1 MIADA
6 RIQLEGNVTNDSAMT
21 LTEAVGLYLET
32 LPGEQRGAALAE
44 LQRFA
49 KWAGAERRLDELR
62 GHQIASYAETFTGTM
77 GNASQRAETIRAFFA
92 YAKKA
97 GLTDT
102 NLGVHL
108 RVRKTAAS
116 SKPKRAT
123 AAPKQ
128 MTLSEGG
135 KAALDAELE
144 SLKAQRPQI
153 LADITRARAD
163 KDFRE
168 NSPLDAARERQGY
181 VEGRIREIEATLQH
195 AVIQTGERPVS
206 SDFVNLGSTVLLRNL
221 KTAGETRYT
230 LVSPAEVNPKE
241 GRISSESPVGKAL
254 LQRKTGEEV
263 EVTTP
268 SGALRFRIERIEA

>member
-1 MIADA
+1 MTDDS
-6 RIQLEGNVTNDSAMT
+6 QLT
-21 LTEAVGLYLET
+21 LTDAMSRYLDT
-32 LPGEQRGAALAE
+32 IPDDTRGPTVAE

-49 KWAGAERRLDELR
+49 HWAGAERPIEQLR
-62 GHQIASYAETFTGTM
+62 GHQVASYAETLTGTM
-77 GNASQRAETIRAFFA
+77 GNASQRADAVRAFFA
-92 YAKKA
+92 YAKKE
-97 GLTDT
+97 GLTST
-102 NLGVHL
+102 NLGAHL

-116 SKPKRAT
+116 APKRT
-123 AAPKQ
+123 VAAPKQ

-135 KAALDAELE
+135 KAALEAELE

-195 AVIQTGERPVS
+195 AVIQSSERPA
-206 SDFVNLGSTVLLRNL
+206 SDTAVNLGCTVVLHNV
-221 KTAGETRYT
+221 KTGAETRYT
-230 LVSPAEVNPKE
+230 LVSPAEVNPKQ

-254 LQRKTGEEV
+254 LQRQPGEEV
-263 EVTTP
+263 EVATP
-268 SGALRFRIERIEA
+268 SGAIRLRIESIEA

>member
-1 MIADA
+1 M
-6 RIQLEGNVTNDSAMT
+6 TNDSTPT
-21 LTEAVGLYLET
+21 LTEAVSSYLET
-32 LPGEQRGAALAE
+32 VPAENRAAALAE

-49 KWAGAERRLDELR
+49 KWAGAERRIDELR

-97 GLTDT
+97 GLTST

-108 RVRKTAAS
+108 RLRKTAAS
-116 SKPKRAT
+116 KKPARHR

-135 KAALDAELE
+135 KAALEAELE

-181 VEGRIREIEATLQH
+181 LEGRIREIEATLQH
-195 AVIQTGERPVS
+195 AVIQTDDRPLS
-206 SDFVNLGSTVLLRNL
+206 SDMVNLGSTVVLRNL
-221 KTAGETRYT
+221 KTSGEMRYT

-254 LQRKTGEEV
+254 LQRQTGEEV
-263 EVTTP
+263 EVATP
-268 SGALRFRIERIEA
+268 SGAVHFRIERIEA